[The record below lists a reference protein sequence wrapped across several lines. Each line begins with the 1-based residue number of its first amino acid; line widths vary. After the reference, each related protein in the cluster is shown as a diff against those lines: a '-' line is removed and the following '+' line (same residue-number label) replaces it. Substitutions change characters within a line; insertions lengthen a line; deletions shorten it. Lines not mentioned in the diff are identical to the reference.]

1 MSHLAVLCQKASDS
15 AQPWRNE
22 CGIQLPLGVGTRERA
37 CKCSLAL
44 HVCGLA
50 RGGEGE
56 QGEGGAGAPLHL
68 LLHGSWDCVRAPAVG
83 EGSLYRSQGFGSG
96 VLAGG
101 QLTYLVAF
109 RRSAAHLPA
118 APGMEPGSAMPAAR
132 CSIPPAQAL

>member
-1 MSHLAVLCQKASDS
+1 MSHLGVLCQKASDS

-37 CKCSLAL
+37 CKCSLAR

-50 RGGEGE
+50 RG
-56 QGEGGAGAPLHL
+56 GEGGAGAPLHL
-68 LLHGSWDCVRAPAVG
+68 LLRGSWHCVRAAAVG
-83 EGSLYRSQGFGSG
+83 GGSLYRSRGFGSG

-101 QLTYLVAF
+101 QLTYLVVC

-118 APGMEPGSAMPAAR
+118 ALGMEPGSAVPAVR
-132 CSIPPAQAL
+132 CGAASHLREPFRG